1 MHVSTCLSA
10 MSRLQHFSCRQR
22 KSKEDHCWAQ
32 SGFTLMEVMVV
43 MAIIGILASIAVPAY
58 QRYTAQAH
66 ITSAMGG
73 LRSQQLDVEQ
83 FMMSGGALANYVVE
97 APKAAYGEISLT
109 QQGVQPALHYRFNG
123 DIAVALGDSENAT
136 LHMVRKATGG
146 WECHAEGVS
155 ARLVPSDCQSL

>member
-1 MHVSTCLSA
+1 MLVGKRSRRYRQPVHGYGSTVSVSE
-10 MSRLQHFSCRQR
+10 RL
-22 KSKEDHCWAQ
+22 WAQ

-66 ITSAMGG
+66 ITSAIGQ

-83 FMMSGGALANYVVE
+83 FMMSGSGVAHYVIE
-97 APKAAYGEISLT
+97 EPSAAYGEVSLT
-109 QQGVQPALHYRFNG
+109 QEGQLPALHYRFNA
-123 DIAVALGDSENAT
+123 DTAAALGDSGVAA

-146 WECHAEGVS
+146 WECRVDGIQ
-155 ARLVPSDCQSL
+155 ARLVPNDCHSV